1 MKTIS
6 VDPNLVALFLVIAFL
21 IFIMV
26 RTLENKYFLARTKLG
41 YLRYMIKA
49 VRPYFFSFNS
59 FVDVILRKL
68 KKIVNE
74 ANFLNFLLW
83 LHYPFLIQKK
93 SINKNNNNKKN
104 KNKQIN
110 YVKHC

>member
-1 MKTIS
+1 MKTIL

-21 IFIMV
+21 ILIMV
-26 RTLENKYFLARTKLG
+26 RTLG

-68 KKIVNE
+68 KKTFNE
-74 ANFLNFLLW
+74 ANFFNFLLW

-93 SINKNNNNKKN
+93 SINKDNNNKKN

>member
-1 MKTIS
+1 MKTIL
-6 VDPNLVALFLVIAFL
+6 VDPNLVALFLVISFL
-21 IFIMV
+21 ILIMV
-26 RTLENKYFLARTKLG
+26 RTIENKYFLARTKLG

-74 ANFLNFLLW
+74 ANFFNFLLW
-83 LHYPFLIQKK
+83 LYYPFLIQKK
-93 SINKNNNNKKN
+93 FDK
-104 KNKQIN
+104 
-110 YVKHC
+110 